1 MTDNEERFNRMV
13 SEYSEKLYWHVRSIV
28 NCHEDADDIIQNVF
42 LKVWRGLPL
51 FRGESGEFTWLW
63 RIATNEAL
71 NFLRK
76 EKLRSIF
83 RDMDEASR
91 ISSDPYFNGDE
102 AELKLQTAIA
112 SLPAKQRTVFCMRYY
127 EELPYEQIAEIT
139 GTSTGALKASYHIA
153 QEKIKEKLNLL

>member
-1 MTDNEERFNRMV
+1 MTDNEERFNRLV

-42 LKVWRGLPL
+42 LKVWRGLTL

-112 SLPAKQRTVFCMRYY
+112 SLPAKQRAVFCMRYY

>member
-112 SLPAKQRTVFCMRYY
+112 SLPAKQRAVFCMRYY